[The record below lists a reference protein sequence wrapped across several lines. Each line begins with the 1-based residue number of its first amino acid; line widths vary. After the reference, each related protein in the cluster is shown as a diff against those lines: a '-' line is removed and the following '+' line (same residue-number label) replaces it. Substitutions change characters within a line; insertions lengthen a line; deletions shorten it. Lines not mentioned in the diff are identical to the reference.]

1 MTRLRRR
8 MIEDLRIRNYSPKT
22 ITAYIDAVA
31 RFAAYFQ
38 KAPDQLGAEEVRTY
52 QLHLLSQ
59 RVSWS
64 VFNIG
69 VSALKFFYG
78 VTLGRT
84 EVVEKLPYGK
94 KPRTLPLVLSRAD
107 VLTFVT
113 DPQRLRDR
121 ALLSTAYACGLR
133 VSELVGLQVEDID
146 SGRMQVAIR
155 QGKGQKD
162 RRVPLSKHLLAL
174 LRTYWRADRPT
185 LWLFP
190 GRSKHDRPLTV
201 NFVQRLCQRTRER
214 TGLKKPITPHT
225 LRHSFATHLLEAG
238 VDLPTIQKLLGHSRL
253 ASTMRYLH
261 LRSERLLE
269 LESPFDLLPGWSEDA
284 A

>member
-1 MTRLRRR
+1 MTPLRQR
-8 MIEDLRIRNYSPKT
+8 MIEDLQIRNYSPKT
-22 ITAYIDAVA
+22 IAAYTQAVA
-31 RFAAYFQ
+31 RFAAHFGRS
-38 KAPDQLGAEEVRTY
+38 PDRLGAEQVREY

-64 VFNIG
+64 AFNIC
-69 VSALKFFYG
+69 VSGLKFFYG
-78 VTLGRT
+78 TTLGRT
-84 EVVEKLPYGK
+84 DVVEKLPYGK
-94 KPRTLPLVLSRAD
+94 KPRILPTVLSRAE

-113 DPQRLRDR
+113 TPTRLRDR
-121 ALLSTAYACGLR
+121 VLLSTAYACGLR
-133 VSELVGLQVEDID
+133 VSELVQLRAEDID

-155 QGKGQKD
+155 QGKGQKE

-174 LRTYWRADRPT
+174 LRTYWRRDRPAS
-185 LWLFP
+185 WLFP
-190 GRSKHDRPLTV
+190 SRFKNQPLTISL
-201 NFVQRLCQRTRER
+201 VQRLCQRTREQ

-238 VDLPTIQKLLGHSRL
+238 VDLPTIQILLGHSRL

-261 LRSERLLE
+261 VRSERLLE
-269 LESPFDLLPGWSEDA
+269 LESPFDLLPESDEDA